1 MKEITVRGRTI
12 RENVVDRVIGYFDPA
27 RGVKRLHSRAV
38 MAVAGS
44 WIGASYSRRQTSQ
57 WKPWAWDADTD
68 IVFDLNTLRSRSRD
82 LVRSNPIARG
92 SIETNLANVIGPG
105 LSLQARINRDVLNLT
120 DEQAD
125 AWESKAEL
133 EWKLFFETREADCAR
148 ILKGPE
154 IAALV
159 FRSALESGDAFTLMP
174 RFRRGATPYQLRL
187 QIIEADRVNNENG
200 RADSV
205 GLVQGVEKD
214 ENGAPVRYH
223 IQDQHPGM
231 MLPGSAAKRTWT
243 KVEAWGRNTG
253 LPNILHHY
261 RPTRPGQTRGVP
273 YLAPVIEQL
282 KMIDRYSE
290 AELMA
295 AVVSAMFTVF
305 IKSQSGEFPAPMQ
318 PTTETGG
325 ATTDTD
331 YKLAAGAIVGLAAG
345 EEIQVADPKRPNT
358 SFDPFFLA
366 ITRQIGI
373 ALGIPYEVLIK
384 HFTASYSAARAALL
398 DAWKHFTCWRAWLTG
413 TFYQP
418 VYEIFLYEAVSSG
431 RLSAPGF
438 FADPLVRLAYSGAAW
453 IGPSPGQI
461 NPTDEIQA
469 AEKRLSLAISTRADE
484 TAALTGG
491 DFETNLRQIRKEKE
505 ALEKLGIAWSPGAA
519 KAAAPAPAEE
529 DEDDVE
535 ERTRRKMEERL

>member
-12 RENVVDRVIGYFDPA
+12 RENLVDRAVAYFAPERA
-27 RGVKRLHSRAV
+27 LRRLQSRAV
-38 MAVAGS
+38 MSVLGS
-44 WIGASYSRRQTSQ
+44 WTGASYSRRQTSQ

-82 LVRSNPIARG
+82 LVRSNPLAG
-92 SIETNLANVIGPG
+92 GAIETNQVNVVGPG
-105 LSLQARINRDVLNLT
+105 LSLQARLNRDILNLS

-125 AWESKAEL
+125 AWEQRAEL
-133 EWKLFFETREADCAR
+133 EWRLFFETREADCAR
-148 ILKGPE
+148 TLNGHE
-154 IAALV
+154 IANLV
-159 FRSALESGDAFTLMP
+159 FRSTLESGDAFTMLP
-174 RFRRGATPYQLRL
+174 RFVRGATPYRLRL
-187 QIIEADRVNNENG
+187 QVVEADRVSNRDG
-200 RADSV
+200 AADRPD
-205 GLVQGVEKD
+205 LVQGVEKD
-214 ENGAPVRYH
+214 ANGAPVRYH

-231 MLPGSAAKRTWT
+231 MLPAGTRTRTWT
-243 KVEAWGRNTG
+243 LVDAYGQRTG

-261 RPTRPGQTRGVP
+261 RPRRPGQTRGVP

-295 AVVSAMFTVF
+295 AVISAMFTVF
-305 IKSQSGEFPAPMQ
+305 IKSGTGEMPMPMQ
-318 PTTETGG
+318 PTTETG
-325 ATTDTD
+325 AASTDTD
-331 YKLAAGAIVGLAAG
+331 LKLASGAIVGLRPG
-345 EEIQVADPKRPNT
+345 EDITVADPKRPNS

-398 DAWKHFTCWRAWLTG
+398 DAWKHFASWRTWLVTS
-413 TFYQP
+413 FYQP
-418 VYEIFLYEAVSSG
+418 VYEVFLYEAIASG
-431 RLSAPGF
+431 RISAPGF
-438 FADPLVRLAYSGAAW
+438 FADPLVRLAYSGARW

-461 NPTDEIQA
+461 NPTDEVNA
-469 AEKRLSLAISTRADE
+469 AEKRIGLALSTRAEE

-505 ALEKLGIAWSPGAA
+505 ALERAGISWSPGA
-519 KAAAPAPAEE
+519 KASAAPEDGKDEE
-529 DEDDVE
+529 DVE
-535 ERTRRKMEERL
+535 ERTRKEMEERR